1 MIYLDSNMDRFK
13 MDRLNIGDNVIIT
26 KRICNIKAVKGVV
39 CHIGKSFYGVKH
51 GRPNSS
57 GMCNIFI
64 NHSGETIELDI
75 QEQRDSKINKI
86 LND

>member
-1 MIYLDSNMDRFK
+1 MNRF
-13 MDRLNIGDNVIIT
+13 NIGDNVVIT

-39 CHIGKSFYGVKH
+39 FHIGKNFYGVKH

-57 GMCNIFI
+57 GTCNIFI

-75 QEQRDSKINKI
+75 QETRNDKINKI

>member
-1 MIYLDSNMDRFK
+1 MIYLDSKMDRFK
-13 MDRLNIGDNVIIT
+13 MDRFNIGDNVIIT
-26 KRICNIKAVKGVV
+26 KRICNIKEVKGVV

-57 GMCNIFI
+57 GTCNIFI

-75 QEQRDSKINKI
+75 QEQRDNKINKI